1 MKSLGGELIDKEGKF
16 ALTEG
21 KNEEIYSFVQ
31 NMVTKRYIPAENDG
45 KSSFENG
52 TGAMLFQSTT
62 IDHYETTATLKGKF
76 DVVSFPKIAG
86 ENSAMGSGFAGYAL
100 NSQVAEDQAKLN
112 AASAFMAYL
121 MSNDGQQKAA
131 KDGGLTL
138 PSIRSGLSAENPDAY
153 WHSTYPAFNV
163 AAYTYGSE
171 YKATQDF
178 LAYADSSI
186 SSSLINALNS
196 YVGSYCIK
204 QTTSGK
210 AYNLLKGAI
219 QDAFD
224 TIVS

>member
-1 MKSLGGELIDKEGKF
+1 
-16 ALTEG
+16 
-21 KNEEIYSFVQ
+21 
-31 NMVTKRYIPAENDG
+31 
-45 KSSFENG
+45 
-52 TGAMLFQSTT
+52 
-62 IDHYETTATLKGKF
+62 
-76 DVVSFPKIAG
+76 
-86 ENSAMGSGFAGYAL
+86 MGIGFAGYAL